1 MNKLDDF
8 KKIYDSTEIPDE
20 LEFKVRQS
28 IRRSKMKHGIQ
39 IGKKFSIA
47 SIAVLVIFT
56 GMVNINQSF
65 AMAMSEL
72 PVIGAVVKVLSYRF
86 DVIGNDHVNADIKA
100 PVISGLEDEAL
111 ESALN
116 EKYFEESKALYD
128 DFIEEMGEI
137 IEMGG
142 HLGVDSGYVVMT
154 DTDKIL
160 SIGRYVV
167 NTVGSSSTT
176 FQYDTIDKEE
186 GVLITLPGL
195 FKDDAYIKRLSDYLI
210 ETMKT
215 EMANDDSKV
224 YWVGDDQ
231 FSSFES
237 IDANQTF
244 YITEEGKLVLSFD
257 KYEIAPGY
265 MGVIT
270 FEIPTE
276 IISDLLVNSTDEGY
290 VRP

>member
-39 IGKKFSIA
+39 IGKKFAIA
-47 SIAVLVIFT
+47 SIAALVIFT

-111 ESALN
+111 ENTLN
-116 EKYFEESKALYD
+116 EKYYEESKALYD

-195 FKDDAYIKRLSDYLI
+195 FKDDAYIKRLSDHLI
-210 ETMKT
+210 ETMKN
-215 EMANDDSKV
+215 EMANDDSKI

>member
-1 MNKLDDF
+1 MNKLDDL

-28 IRRSKMKHGIQ
+28 IRRVKMKNGIQ
-39 IGKKFSIA
+39 IGKKFAMAAVA
-47 SIAVLVIFT
+47 SLVILT

-86 DVIGNDHVNADIKA
+86 DVIENDNVNADIKA

-111 ESALN
+111 ENALN
-116 EKYFEESKALYD
+116 EKYYEESKALYD
-128 DFIEEMGEI
+128 DFIEDMGEI
-137 IEMGG
+137 IEMDG

-210 ETMKT
+210 ETMKN
-215 EMANDDSKV
+215 EMATDDSKV
-224 YWVGDDQ
+224 YWVKEDD
-231 FSSFES
+231 FAPFET
-237 IDANQTF
+237 IDANQSF
-244 YITEEGKLVLSFD
+244 YLTEAGKLVLSFD
-257 KYEIAPGY
+257 KYEVAPGY

-290 VRP
+290 VKP

>member
-1 MNKLDDF
+1 MNKLDDL

-28 IRRSKMKHGIQ
+28 IRRTKMKNGIQ
-39 IGKKFSIA
+39 LGKKFAIA
-47 SIAVLVIFT
+47 SVASLIIFT

-86 DVIGNDHVNADIKA
+86 DVIENDNVNADIEA
-100 PVISGLEDEAL
+100 PVISGLEDEVL
-111 ESALN
+111 ENALN
-116 EKYFEESKALYD
+116 EKYYEESKALYD

-137 IEMGG
+137 IEMDG

-176 FQYDTIDKEE
+176 VQYDTIDKEE
-186 GVLITLPGL
+186 GILITLPGL
-195 FKDDAYIKRLSDYLI
+195 FKDDAYIKRLSDYII
-210 ETMKT
+210 ETMKS

-237 IDANQTF
+237 IDANQSF

-290 VRP
+290 VKP

>member
-1 MNKLDDF
+1 MNNLDDL

-28 IRRSKMKHGIQ
+28 IRRAKMKNGTQ
-39 IGKKFSIA
+39 IGKKIAIA
-47 SIAVLVIFT
+47 SVATLVIFT
-56 GMVNINQSF
+56 GMVNFNQSF

-86 DVIGNDHVNADIKA
+86 DVIDNDNVNADIKA
-100 PVISGLEDEAL
+100 PVISGLGDEAL
-111 ESALN
+111 EKALN
-116 EKYFEESKALYD
+116 EKYYEESKALYD
-128 DFIEEMGEI
+128 DFIEDMGEI

-195 FKDDAYIKRLSDYLI
+195 FKDDAYIERLSGYLI
-210 ETMKT
+210 ETMKN

-224 YWVGDDQ
+224 YWVGDDD
-231 FSSFES
+231 FTPFET
-237 IDANQTF
+237 IDANQSF
-244 YITEEGKLVLSFD
+244 YLTEAGKLVLSFD

-265 MGVIT
+265 MGVLT

-276 IISDLLVNSTDEGY
+276 IISDLLVNSTGDGY
-290 VRP
+290 VTP

>member
-1 MNKLDDF
+1 MNKLDDL

-28 IRRSKMKHGIQ
+28 IRRTKMKNGIQ
-39 IGKKFSIA
+39 IGKKFAIA
-47 SIAVLVIFT
+47 SVASLIIFT

-86 DVIGNDHVNADIKA
+86 DVIENDNVNADIEA
-100 PVISGLEDEAL
+100 PVISGLEDEVL
-111 ESALN
+111 ENALN
-116 EKYFEESKALYD
+116 EKYYEESKALYE

-137 IEMGG
+137 IEMDG

-176 FQYDTIDKEE
+176 VQYDTIDKEE
-186 GVLITLPGL
+186 GILITLPGL
-195 FKDDAYIKRLSDYLI
+195 FKDDAYIKRLSDYII
-210 ETMKT
+210 ETMKS

-237 IDANQTF
+237 IDANQSF

-290 VRP
+290 VKP

>member
-1 MNKLDDF
+1 MNKLDDL
-8 KKIYDSTEIPDE
+8 KKIYDSTEITDE

-28 IRRSKMKHGIQ
+28 IRRTKLKNGMQ
-39 IGKKFSIA
+39 LGKKFAIA
-47 SIAVLVIFT
+47 SVASLIIFT

-86 DVIGNDHVNADIKA
+86 DVIENDNVNADIEA
-100 PVISGLEDEAL
+100 PVISGLEDEVL
-111 ESALN
+111 ENALN
-116 EKYFEESKALYD
+116 EKYYEESKALYD

-137 IEMGG
+137 IEMDG

-176 FQYDTIDKEE
+176 VQYDTIDKEE
-186 GVLITLPGL
+186 GILITLPGL
-195 FKDDAYIKRLSDYLI
+195 FKDDAYIKRLSDYII
-210 ETMKT
+210 ETMKS

-237 IDANQTF
+237 IDANQSF

-290 VRP
+290 VKP

>member
-1 MNKLDDF
+1 MNKLDDL
-8 KKIYDSTEIPDE
+8 KKIYDSTKIPDE
-20 LEFKVRQS
+20 LEFIVRQS
-28 IRRSKMKHGIQ
+28 IRRTKMKNGIQ
-39 IGKKFSIA
+39 IGKKFAIA
-47 SIAVLVIFT
+47 SVASLIIFT

-86 DVIGNDHVNADIKA
+86 DVIENDNVNADIEA
-100 PVISGLEDEAL
+100 PVISGLEDEVL
-111 ESALN
+111 ENALN
-116 EKYFEESKALYD
+116 EKYYEESKALYD

-137 IEMGG
+137 IEMDG

-176 FQYDTIDKEE
+176 VQYDTIDKEE
-186 GVLITLPGL
+186 GILITLPGL
-195 FKDDAYIKRLSDYLI
+195 FKDDAYIKRLSDYII
-210 ETMKT
+210 ETMKS

-237 IDANQTF
+237 IDSNQSF

-290 VRP
+290 VKP

>member
-1 MNKLDDF
+1 MNKLDDL

-28 IRRSKMKHGIQ
+28 IRRAKMKNGLQ
-39 IGKKFSIA
+39 IGKKFAMA
-47 SIAVLVIFT
+47 SVASLIIFT
-56 GMVNINQSF
+56 GMVNVNQSF

-86 DVIGNDHVNADIKA
+86 DVIENDNVDADIEA
-100 PVISGLEDEAL
+100 PVISGLEDEVL
-111 ESALN
+111 ENTLN
-116 EKYFEESKALYD
+116 EKYFEESKELYD

-137 IEMGG
+137 IEMNG

-210 ETMKT
+210 ETMKS
-215 EMANDDSKV
+215 EMENDDSKV
-224 YWVGDDQ
+224 YWVGDDKFEQ
-231 FSSFES
+231 FES
-237 IDANQTF
+237 IDANQSF
-244 YITEEGKLVLSFD
+244 YITAEGKLVLSFN

-290 VRP
+290 VNP